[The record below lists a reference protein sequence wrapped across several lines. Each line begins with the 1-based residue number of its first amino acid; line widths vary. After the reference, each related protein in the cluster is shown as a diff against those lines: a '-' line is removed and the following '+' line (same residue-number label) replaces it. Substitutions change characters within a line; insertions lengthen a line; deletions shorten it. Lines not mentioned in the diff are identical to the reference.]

1 MQAKHATVSY
11 PPRVA
16 LAELPT
22 PLTPLHRLSAEV
34 GGPRLWVKRDDL
46 TGAELSGNKVR
57 KLEFSLAE
65 ALAQRC
71 DTLITCGGLQ
81 SNHCRATALAGARC
95 GLAVHL
101 VLRGIPQGVPDGNL
115 FLDHLA
121 GARFS
126 FCTPEEFA
134 AQQQNGFATLI
145 ERYAAEGRRAF
156 VIPSG
161 ASDEIGLWGYLAACE
176 ELKHDVARAGFK
188 PDVII
193 CATGSGGTQAG
204 LIAGNALHQLGARII
219 GINVDDNA
227 QYFRA
232 KIRGDLERWRER
244 YGARLDVS
252 SLPIEIIEG
261 YLGPGY
267 GRAERPVFDTI
278 VRVARTEGIVL
289 DPVYTAK
296 AFHGL
301 VSEIEKGQFAGAGN
315 IIFVHTG
322 GLFGLLAERGAF
334 RFGENA
340 GG

>member
-1 MQAKHATVSY
+1 MQTKHTMISY

-16 LAELPT
+16 LAQLPT
-22 PLTPLHRLSAEV
+22 PLVPLHRLSAEI

-57 KLEFSLAE
+57 KLEFSIAE
-65 ALAQRC
+65 ALAQQC

-81 SNHCRATALAGARC
+81 SNHCRATALAGARM

-101 VLRGIPQGVPDGNL
+101 VLRGTPQGPPEGNL

-126 FCTPEEFA
+126 FCTPKEFV
-134 AQQQNGFATLI
+134 AQQQNRFAALV
-145 ERYAAEGRRAF
+145 ERYAGEGRQAF
-156 VIPSG
+156 VIPAG
-161 ASDEIGLWGYLAACE
+161 ASDEIGLWGYVVACE
-176 ELKHDVARAGFK
+176 ELKDNVAQAGFT
-188 PDVII
+188 PDAIV

-204 LIAGNALHQLGARII
+204 LIVGNALHELGTRIL
-219 GINVDDNA
+219 GINVDNDA
-227 QYFRA
+227 QYFRT
-232 KIRGDLERWRER
+232 KIRADLERWRER
-244 YGARLDVS
+244 YGARLDVG

-278 VRVARTEGIVL
+278 ARVARTEGIVL

-301 VSEIEKGQFAGAGN
+301 ISEIEKGRFAGAKHL
-315 IIFVHTG
+315 IFMHTG
-322 GLFGLLAERGAF
+322 GLFGLLTERTEF
-334 RFGENA
+334 RFEEDT